1 MPKCRASKAEITRA
15 VEATQKCGLSVSGV
29 EIEPDGTIRVLTII
43 VDKPQK
49 QADARI
55 PKQW

>member
-29 EIEPDGTIRVLTII
+29 EIGPDGTIRVLTNV
-43 VDKPQK
+43 VDKDNEPS
-49 QADARI
+49 DART
-55 PKQW
+55 PKPW